1 LFATR
6 EKEYPMPVIGT
17 FARADNGYTGTMQ
30 TLMLKG
36 SVAFVA
42 NNTKSG
48 DAAPDFKIVVG
59 DIEIGAAWRKTKK
72 GSDQT
77 YLRCRLDDPAWPD
90 AIWAI
95 LYEKADD
102 NGLELLWRRQRRDV
116 E

>member
-1 LFATR
+1 
-6 EKEYPMPVIGT
+6 MPVIGT
-17 FARADNGYTGTMQ
+17 FAPADGGYTGTIR
-30 TLMLKG
+30 TLTLKG
-36 SVAFVA
+36 NVNFVA
-42 NNTKSG
+42 NDKKSG
-48 DAAPDFKIVVG
+48 DAAPDFKIMVG
-59 DIEIGAAWRKTKK
+59 DIEIGAAWRKTKQ

-102 NGLELLWRRQRRDV
+102 NALPLHWRRQRRDV